1 MIDWALNTSLT
12 SVKKLRHLNESKINK
27 INRCFK
33 DEIKRENITKNIRN
47 MK

>member
-1 MIDWALNTSLT
+1 MIDWALNTPLV
-12 SVKKLRHLNESKINK
+12 SVKKFRRLNESKRNK